1 MVGFKDFA
9 DGAIN
14 RGNHFVTGWLDSN
27 TITNDFFS
35 KNYIRHVFD
44 VDDLARERS
53 NNLNSSGVF
62 LIIRNQR
69 FQFIKQTHDLL
80 LSSKLGRISW
90 ISRLFFLQ

>member
-9 DGAIN
+9 DGAVYW
-14 RGNHFVTGWLDSN
+14 RDHFVTGWFDSN
-27 TITNDFFS
+27 AIANDFLG

-62 LIIRNQR
+62 LIIRNQEILVYR
-69 FQFIKQTHDLL
+69 TNP
-80 LSSKLGRISW
+80 
-90 ISRLFFLQ
+90 